1 MDKMI
6 NSTKSPLVSE
16 MSKSRVRLQ
25 KMIFSALLI
34 ALGVAGSLLPF
45 STFPIGASRCAPLQ
59 HLINV
64 LGAVLLGPGYA
75 VINAFLIS
83 LLRNMLGT
91 GTLLAF
97 PGSMIGALLAGL
109 MYRWFQKDGLAVLG
123 EFVGT
128 GILGGMA
135 AYPVARWL
143 IGNTPGTITFFI
155 VPFMISCS
163 VGSAAAFVLLQAL
176 SRTRVIRPGFQ
187 VKTE

>member
-1 MDKMI
+1 MDKII
-6 NSTKSPLVSE
+6 NSTKSPIESE

-25 KMIFSALLI
+25 KMIFSALLV

-128 GILGGMA
+128 GLIGGMA
-135 AYPVARWL
+135 AYPIARWL
-143 IGNTPGTITFFI
+143 IGNTPATITFFV

-163 VGSAAAFVLLQAL
+163 VGSVSAFILLKVLRR
-176 SRTRVIRPGFQ
+176 SRLIRPWSSRE
-187 VKTE
+187 T